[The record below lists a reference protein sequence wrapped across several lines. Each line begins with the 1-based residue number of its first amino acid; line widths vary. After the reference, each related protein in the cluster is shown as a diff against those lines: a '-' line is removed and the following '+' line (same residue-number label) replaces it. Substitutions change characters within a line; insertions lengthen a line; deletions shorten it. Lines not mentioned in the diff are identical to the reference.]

1 VNASQ
6 YSWLLPGLD
15 CFHLRDSLCGNAEC
29 AALGAFT
36 LSILLFSQQNNHGKT
51 HEMTTRQ
58 TFALLLDQLIRDSGF
73 KGVELA
79 NTVGLK
85 PTSISGWRHGRDI
98 PDGSSLRRVIEALSK
113 DLAKQQLCLLIR
125 AWLELHL
132 GQVAKLAW
140 DEREA
145 ERLAEKAPG
154 QELDSLLWR
163 WSAKERGQMKFLL
176 QSADEHL
183 EVREALLAFAKCL
196 Q

>member
-1 VNASQ
+1 
-6 YSWLLPGLD
+6 
-15 CFHLRDSLCGNAEC
+15 
-29 AALGAFT
+29 
-36 LSILLFSQQNNHGKT
+36 
-51 HEMTTRQ
+51 MTTRK

-79 NTVGLK
+79 DTVGLK

-113 DLAKQQLCLLIR
+113 HLAKQQLCLLIR
-125 AWLELHL
+125 AWMELHL
-132 GQVAKLAW
+132 GQMSKWAW
-140 DEREA
+140 DERD
-145 ERLAEKAPG
+145 AEKAPG

-163 WSAKERGQMKFLL
+163 WSSKERGQMKFLL